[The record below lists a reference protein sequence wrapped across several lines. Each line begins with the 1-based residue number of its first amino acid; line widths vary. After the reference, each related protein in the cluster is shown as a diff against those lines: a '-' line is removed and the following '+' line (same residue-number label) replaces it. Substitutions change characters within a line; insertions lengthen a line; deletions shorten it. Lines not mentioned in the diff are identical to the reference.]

1 MHKVYK
7 WFILSFTFMW
17 THSSPPFQNLKGCR
31 LRSCCIPSQPILP
44 AAPRDCISR
53 RDASQKYYIG
63 YRYVAQSDKGPER
76 VPLTR
81 SFLVAMESR
90 PAFIFTAKYFD
101 DSTARRTFSSEDEIV
116 AVVLI
121 RSLLSEREGI
131 LKMIATTRNSSRAF
145 SGWGSRWS
153 WHRLAIWTTWSTN
166 DPVSFNIVI
175 ISNCFL

>member
-1 MHKVYK
+1 MHKIYK
-7 WFILSFTFMW
+7 WFILSFTFTW
-17 THSSPPFQNLKGCR
+17 THS
-31 LRSCCIPSQPILP
+31 
-44 AAPRDCISR
+44 AAPRLPFRISR
-53 RDASQKYYIG
+53 VANCGLVVSPRNQFCLLHPEIVSPDEDRRDTSQKYYIG

-116 AVVLI
+116 VVAVVLI

-131 LKMIATTRNSSRAF
+131 LKMIATTRNSSGVPGVRK
-145 SGWGSRWS
+145 
-153 WHRLAIWTTWSTN
+153 
-166 DPVSFNIVI
+166 
-175 ISNCFL
+175 